1 MHKSIINPI
10 QESIFMSKPIKIDLS
25 GVWHKDFGKSSSST
39 NASTPSICPFVQT
52 DVEHPKATDQ
62 SSTEQ
67 QPSESSSNLSSN
79 LLSDK
84 STKSPPDQPSTEP
97 ESSITKV
104 SSTKSTKKSTK
115 EKPLLKLIY
124 DETNCYEIGIDEAG
138 RGPMFGRLYVAGV
151 VLPKDGSFDHRE
163 IKDSKK
169 FTSKKKIQEVY
180 QYIKQHAIAYH
191 VHYAEPEQIDK
202 INIRQ
207 CVLNGMRTCAQQ
219 IIETLD
225 KKETLVESSTSY
237 KQKYFIMVDGDD
249 FKPLTQFNEQTN
261 TIEAIPH
268 DTFVGG
274 DHEYVAIAAASILAK
289 VERDQYIAH
298 LCTQYPVLVEHYG
311 MDTHMGYGT
320 KKHLDGIRA
329 HGITQFHRRS
339 YGQCK
344 TAPLHM
350 I

>member
-1 MHKSIINPI
+1 
-10 QESIFMSKPIKIDLS
+10 MSMPKNSTSNPIKIDLS
-25 GVWHKDFGKSSSST
+25 GVWHKKQSSST
-39 NASTPSICPFVQT
+39 NAYTPSICPVVHS
-52 DVEHPKATDQ
+52 DLDHPKDTDQ
-62 SSTEQ
+62 SSTQ
-67 QPSESSSNLSSN
+67 ASELSSNLSSN
-79 LLSDK
+79 LLSDE
-84 STKSPPDQPSTEP
+84 STTKETGTTLTK
-97 ESSITKV
+97 ESSK
-104 SSTKSTKKSTK
+104 KPTKKSTK
-115 EKPLLKLIY
+115 EKPLLKLIH

-180 QYIKQHAIAYH
+180 KYIKQHAIAYH

-207 CVLNGMRTCAQQ
+207 SVLNGMRTCAQQ

-225 KKETLVESSTSY
+225 KKETLEVVSY

-249 FKPLTQFNEQTN
+249 FKPLTQFNEKTN

-289 VERDQYIAH
+289 VERDQYIAD

-320 KKHLDGIRA
+320 KKHLDGIRT

-344 TAPLHM
+344 TAPLH
-350 I
+350 II